1 MKLYTYFHSSAAYRV
16 RIALNLKGISYQS
29 VAVSLLDA
37 KQKGKA
43 YLATN
48 PQGLIPA
55 LELDDGTV
63 IAQSTAI
70 IEYLEET
77 DSHNALL
84 PSTPL
89 ERSQVRSMVSNIA
102 CDIHPLNNLR
112 VLHYLRDDLGA
123 DQTQVHQWYAQWINS
138 GFHSIEKMLAQG
150 DGEFCFGNKP
160 GIADCYLIPQV
171 FNALR
176 FKVNIDQY
184 PAILSVYNHCN
195 SLSPFQKAHPDQQPD
210 KPDS

>member
-1 MKLYTYFHSSAAYRV
+1 MKLYTYYHSSAAYRV

-29 VAVSLLDA
+29 VAVSLMDA

-77 DSHNALL
+77 DSHYTLL

-150 DGEFCFGNKP
+150 DGKFCFGNKP
-160 GIADCYLIPQV
+160 GIADCT
-171 FNALR
+171 
-176 FKVNIDQY
+176 
-184 PAILSVYNHCN
+184 
-195 SLSPFQKAHPDQQPD
+195 
-210 KPDS
+210 